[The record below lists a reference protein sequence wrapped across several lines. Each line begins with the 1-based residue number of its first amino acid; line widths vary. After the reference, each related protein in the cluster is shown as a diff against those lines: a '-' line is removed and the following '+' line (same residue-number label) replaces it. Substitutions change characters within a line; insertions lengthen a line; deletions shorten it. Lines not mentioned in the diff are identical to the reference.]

1 LDAAHGGG
9 LRKLPNSL
17 MRCIGQ
23 VIVVKWE
30 VKSIHV
36 EFERM
41 DECPWCLVPCQI
53 FGSCDDLKVV
63 MIVPKFENL
72 AGGAR

>member
-1 LDAAHGGG
+1 VVDLGIFGCSHGGG

-30 VKSIHV
+30 VKSVCV

-41 DECPWCLVPCQI
+41 GEAPWCLVP
-53 FGSCDDLKVV
+53 
-63 MIVPKFENL
+63 
-72 AGGAR
+72 